1 MGCRCQLEVARLF
14 ARSRKI
20 EFQSLRVERE
30 VDLDPEGFFK
40 GKDGA
45 RAGMREIRGIMLH
58 ITIVAD
64 VDKARDFVDRE
75 KPLYRKVSPFILVR
89 SPEWNRH
96 YPVSGSGFSCGSR
109 KAAFGFTI
117 GSHAHVGQ

>member
-30 VDLDPEGFFK
+30 SIGTLKVFLRENV
-40 GKDGA
+40 A
-45 RAGMREIRGIMLH
+45 RAGLREIRCTMLH
-58 ITIVAD
+58 IRIVAD
-64 VDKARDFVDRE
+64 ADKFRDFVDRE
-75 KPLYRKVSPFILVR
+75 KPLYRKVSPFVLVR

-117 GSHAHVGQ
+117 GSHAHLGQ